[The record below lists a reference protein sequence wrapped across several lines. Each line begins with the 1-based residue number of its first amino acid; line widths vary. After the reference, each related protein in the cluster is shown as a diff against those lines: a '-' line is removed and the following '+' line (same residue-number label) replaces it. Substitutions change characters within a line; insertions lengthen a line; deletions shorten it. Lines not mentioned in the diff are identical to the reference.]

1 MSSRVYKRA
10 KDLLC
15 GGYLRVWCL
24 QITCTVCLLNSRVF
38 TDLSGGGKKKSAFL
52 SVCVYW
58 INIYTV
64 WSHWK
69 LVFMATFPCASGC
82 GFVSQ
87 HCNIHSLSGRHL
99 NIFLLSLCWLLI
111 MWMQGLLC
119 FLLRAFAWDYFI
131 IIFESD
137 NRLNIKQR
145 AVRSSACHLSPFQW
159 LSSDFFL
166 FHFFI
171 HLMFYHLKRF
181 FPPFPPSHL
190 ACLFAYLWAS
200 ADSFKEGPW
209 TCQFSLQQ
217 GSLEETDA
225 AVLLSIF
232 IFF

>member
-159 LSSDFFL
+159 LSSDFFYSTSSSIWC
-166 FHFFI
+166 FI
-171 HLMFYHLKRF
+171 IWSVS
-181 FPPFPPSHL
+181 FPPSPLLIWHVFLPTCEPQLIPSRKVREL
-190 ACLFAYLWAS
+190 A
-200 ADSFKEGPW
+200 SFLYSKDP
-209 TCQFSLQQ
+209 
-217 GSLEETDA
+217 
-225 AVLLSIF
+225 
-232 IFF
+232 